1 MGLGYS
7 AACSRTPVASL
18 AMNPRLLPFPLNAYA
33 QTLTLAS
40 GTPAEQLHFG
50 VFDTDTELA
59 EGYPAAQQRAQQR
72 LLTLLLPPPARV
84 LEIGCGSGTL
94 SRDLAAQGYEVT
106 AITEIEEEWRS
117 ACALPG
123 QAAHCAWVSLRD
135 FADGRLFDIVLLQQS
150 SQYLDPLLLFSRA
163 AALLGEGGQLLL
175 ADEFLLDDSRM
186 QPEPRPLLSNFL
198 QLAERCG
205 FRVARQRELG
215 RQVAPGLALFAGLL
229 QRYRAELAESLA
241 LGDEQLLALE
251 QALQSQAANFAT
263 ARLGY
268 TLLDLRRGPV
278 ETMST
283 EYGSAGTF
291 TLDEVRPLFERSF
304 EGPFSAAV
312 WQWKYGDGRGRAVG
326 ARQHGQLI
334 AHYGGA
340 PRDIRYFGAPARA
353 VQICDVMVLP
363 KHRSFVSRDTLFFKT
378 AATFLEQQIGNC
390 AEHLLGF
397 GFPNA
402 RVLKVA
408 CRLGLYD
415 ITDSFIELRYP
426 REPRVAEGTEL
437 RVFPF
442 ALAGEDCREAV
453 GECWQRM
460 AQSLQRAVVGV
471 RDLDYLQYRYCRH
484 PLWEQGSYE
493 SLAVRAEDAT
503 TPVAIVV
510 LKKLGQERLL
520 MDIIGAVQDMP
531 AALQTLRDSLA
542 RQQLGLQARITRAHG
557 AALQLPDAVVHELD
571 IEIPCNVWT
580 RGPTAA
586 TLAGAWWLTAGDMDF
601 L

>member
-1 MGLGYS
+1 
-7 AACSRTPVASL
+7 
-18 AMNPRLLPFPLNAYA
+18 MNPRLLPFPLNVYA

-40 GTPAEQLHFG
+40 GAPAELLHFG
-50 VFDTDTELA
+50 VFDTEAELGD
-59 EGYPAAQQRAQQR
+59 GYPAAQQRAQLR

-94 SRDLAAQGYEVT
+94 ARDLAAQGYEVT

-123 QAAHCAWVSLRD
+123 QTAHCERVSLRE

-186 QPEPRPLLSNFL
+186 APEPRPLLSNFL

-215 RQVAPGLALFAGLL
+215 RQVAPGLQLFAGLL
-229 QRYRAELAESLA
+229 QRHHAETAASLA
-241 LGDEQLLALE
+241 LGDHELLALE
-251 QALQSQAANFAT
+251 QALQTQAAKFAT

-278 ETMST
+278 ESMST

-304 EGPFSAAV
+304 EVPFSAAV
-312 WQWKYGDGRGRAVG
+312 WQWKYGHGRGRAVG
-326 ARQHGQLI
+326 ARQQGQLI

-340 PRDIRYFGAPARA
+340 PREIRYFGTPSRA

-363 KHRSFVSRDTLFFKT
+363 EHRSFVSRDTLFFKT

-415 ITDSFIELRYP
+415 VTDRFIELHYP
-426 REPRVAEGTEL
+426 RECTTAPDGLQVQPL
-437 RVFPF
+437 
-442 ALAGEDCREAV
+442 ALASEERRADVDR
-453 GECWQRM
+453 CWQRM
-460 AQSLQRAVVGV
+460 AESLQNGIVGV
-471 RDLDYLQYRYCRH
+471 RDLDYLQYRYCQH
-484 PLWEQGSYE
+484 PLWAEGGYE
-493 SLAVRAEDAT
+493 ALVIVAENAEGPLAIA
-503 TPVAIVV
+503 V
-510 LKKLGQERLL
+510 LKVLGQERLL
-520 MDIIGAVQDMP
+520 MDIVAAVQDMP
-531 AALQTLRDSLA
+531 AALEAVRCSLA
-542 RQQLGLQARITRAHG
+542 QRQLGLHARITQAQA
-557 AALQLPDAVVHELD
+557 AALHLPGTVVHELD

-580 RGPTAA
+580 RGPAA
-586 TLAGAWWLTAGDMDF
+586 AALAGAWWLTAGDMDF

>member
-1 MGLGYS
+1 
-7 AACSRTPVASL
+7 
-18 AMNPRLLPFPLNAYA
+18 MNPRLLPFPLNVYA
-33 QTLTLAS
+33 QTLTLTLGA
-40 GTPAEQLHFG
+40 PAELLHFG
-50 VFDTDTELA
+50 VFDTDAELA
-59 EGYPAAQQRAQQR
+59 DGYPAAQQRAQQR
-72 LLTLLLPPPARV
+72 LLTLLLPPPACV

-94 SRDLAAQGYEVT
+94 ARDLAAQGYEVT
-106 AITEIEEEWRS
+106 AITEIEEEWRNAS
-117 ACALPG
+117 ALPG
-123 QAAHCAWVSLRD
+123 QTAHCECVSLRE

-150 SQYLDPLLLFSRA
+150 SQYLDPLLLFCRA
-163 AALLGEGGQLLL
+163 ATLLGEGGQLLL

-186 QPEPRPLLSNFL
+186 APEPRPLLSNFL

-215 RQVAPGLALFAGLL
+215 RQVAPGLQLFAGVL
-229 QRYRAELAESLA
+229 QRHRAETAASLA
-241 LGDEQLLALE
+241 LADEALLALE
-251 QALQSQAANFAT
+251 QALQNQAAKFAT

-278 ETMST
+278 ESMST

-304 EGPFSAAV
+304 EVPFSAAV
-312 WQWKYGDGRGRAVG
+312 WQWKYGNGRGRAVG
-326 ARQHGQLI
+326 ARQQGQLI

-340 PRDIRYFGAPARA
+340 PRDIRYFGAPSRA

-363 KHRSFVSRDTLFFKT
+363 EHRSFVSRDTLFFKT

-415 ITDSFIELRYP
+415 VTDRFIELHYP
-426 REPRVAEGTEL
+426 RECATASDGLKVLPLELANEDARADVAQ
-437 RVFPF
+437 
-442 ALAGEDCREAV
+442 
-453 GECWQRM
+453 CWQRM
-460 AQSLQRAVVGV
+460 AESLQNGIVGV
-471 RDLDYLQYRYCRH
+471 RDLDYLQYRYCQH
-484 PLWEQGSYE
+484 PLWIEGGYE
-493 SLAVRAEDAT
+493 SLAVWPEEASA
-503 TPVAIVV
+503 PLAIVV
-510 LKKLGQERLL
+510 LKRLGQERLL
-520 MDIIGAVQDMP
+520 MDIVAAVQDMP
-531 AALQTLRDSLA
+531 AALEAVRRSLA
-542 RQQLGLQARITRAHG
+542 QQQLGLHARITRAQS
-557 AALQLPDAVVHELD
+557 AALLLPGTVVHELD
-571 IEIPCNVWT
+571 IEIPCNAWT
-580 RGPTAA
+580 RGPSAA

>member
-1 MGLGYS
+1 
-7 AACSRTPVASL
+7 
-18 AMNPRLLPFPLNAYA
+18 MNPRLLPFPLNVYA

-40 GTPAEQLHFG
+40 GTPADLLHFG
-50 VFDTDTELA
+50 VFDTEAELA
-59 EGYPAAQQRAQQR
+59 DGYAAAQLRAQQR

-94 SRDLAAQGYEVT
+94 ARDLAAQGYEVM
-106 AITEIEEEWRS
+106 AITEIEEEWRN
-117 ACALPG
+117 ARALAG
-123 QAAHCAWVSLRD
+123 QRAQCEWVSLQE

-186 QPEPRPLLSNFL
+186 EPEPRPLLSNFL

-215 RQVAPGLALFAGLL
+215 RQVAPGLTLFASLLEGQRAAVAAGLSVSEVAL
-229 QRYRAELAESLA
+229 QDL
-241 LGDEQLLALE
+241 Q
-251 QALQSQAANFAT
+251 QALLTQAAKFAQ

-268 TLLDLRRGPV
+268 TLLDLRRGPI
-278 ETMST
+278 ETLST
-283 EYGSAGTF
+283 VYGSAGTF

-304 EGPFSAAV
+304 EVPFSAAV
-312 WQWKYGDGRGRAVG
+312 WQWKYGDGRGRAVC
-326 ARQHGQLI
+326 ARQQGELI

-340 PRDIRYFGAPARA
+340 PRDIRYFGEPSRA

-363 KHRSFVSRDTLFFKT
+363 EHRSFVSRDTLFFKT

-415 ITDSFIELRYP
+415 VTDSFIELHYA
-426 REPRVAEGTEL
+426 REVSAAPDGLQVRPL
-437 RVFPF
+437 
-442 ALAGEDCREAV
+442 ALASEERRADVDR
-453 GECWQRM
+453 CWQRM
-460 AQSLQRAVVGV
+460 AESLQTAIVGV

-484 PLWEQGSYE
+484 PLWAEGGYE
-493 SLAVRAEDAT
+493 AL
-503 TPVAIVV
+503 AIVAENAEAPLAIAV
-510 LKKLGQERLL
+510 LKVLGQERLL
-520 MDIIGAVQDMP
+520 MDIVCAVQDMP
-531 AALQTLRDSLA
+531 VALEALRGTLAQR
-542 RQQLGLQARITRAHG
+542 QLGLHARITQAQA
-557 AALQLPDAVVHELD
+557 AALHLPGTRVHELD

-580 RGPTAA
+580 RGPSAA

>member
-1 MGLGYS
+1 
-7 AACSRTPVASL
+7 
-18 AMNPRLLPFPLNAYA
+18 MNPRLLPFPLNVYA

-40 GTPAEQLHFG
+40 GAPVELLHFG
-50 VFDTDTELA
+50 VFDTDAELTD
-59 EGYPAAQQRAQQR
+59 GYPAAQQRAQQR
-72 LLTLLLPPPARV
+72 LLTLMLPPPARV

-94 SRDLAAQGYEVT
+94 ARDLAAQGYEVT
-106 AITEIEEEWRS
+106 AITEIEEEWLC

-123 QAAHCAWVSLRD
+123 QAAHCKCVSLRE

-186 QPEPRPLLSNFL
+186 APEPRPLLSNFL

-215 RQVAPGLALFAGLL
+215 RQVAPGLQLFAALL
-229 QRYRAELAESLA
+229 QRHHAETAASLA
-241 LGDEQLLALE
+241 LGDHELLALE
-251 QALQSQAANFAT
+251 QALQTQAAKFAT

-278 ETMST
+278 ESMST

-304 EGPFSAAV
+304 EVPFSAAV
-312 WQWKYGDGRGRAVG
+312 WQWKYGNGRGRAVG
-326 ARQHGQLI
+326 ARQQGQLI

-340 PRDIRYFGAPARA
+340 PREIRYFGTPSRA

-363 KHRSFVSRDTLFFKT
+363 EHRSFVSRDTLFFKT

-415 ITDSFIELRYP
+415 VTDRFIELHYP
-426 REPRVAEGTEL
+426 RECATAADGLQVLPL
-437 RVFPF
+437 
-442 ALAGEDCREAV
+442 ALASEDARADV
-453 GECWQRM
+453 AQCWKRM
-460 AQSLQRAVVGV
+460 AESLQNGIVGV
-471 RDLDYLQYRYCRH
+471 RDLDHLQYRYCQH
-484 PLWEQGSYE
+484 PLWEQGGYE
-493 SLAVRAEDAT
+493 SLAVWAEEASA
-503 TPVAIVV
+503 PLAIVV

-520 MDIIGAVQDMP
+520 MDIVAAVQDMP
-531 AALQTLRDSLA
+531 AALEAVRRSLA
-542 RQQLGLQARITRAHG
+542 QQQLGLHARITQAQS
-557 AALQLPDAVVHELD
+557 AALRLPGTVVHELD

>member
-1 MGLGYS
+1 
-7 AACSRTPVASL
+7 
-18 AMNPRLLPFPLNAYA
+18 MNPRLLPFPLNVYA

-40 GTPAEQLHFG
+40 GAPVELLHFG
-50 VFDTDTELA
+50 VFDTDAELTD
-59 EGYPAAQQRAQQR
+59 GYPAAQQRAQQR
-72 LLTLLLPPPARV
+72 LLTLMLPPPARV

-94 SRDLAAQGYEVT
+94 ARDLAAQGYEVT
-106 AITEIEEEWRS
+106 AITEIEEEWRNAS
-117 ACALPG
+117 ALPG
-123 QAAHCAWVSLRD
+123 QAAHCECVSLRE

-150 SQYLDPLLLFSRA
+150 SQYLDTLLLFCRA
-163 AALLGEGGQLLL
+163 ATLLGEGGQLLL

-186 QPEPRPLLSNFL
+186 APEPRPLLSNFL

-215 RQVAPGLALFAGLL
+215 RQVAPGLQLFAGLL
-229 QRYRAELAESLA
+229 QRHRAETAASLA
-241 LGDEQLLALE
+241 LADEELLALE
-251 QALQSQAANFAT
+251 QALQNQAAKFAT

-278 ETMST
+278 ESMST
-283 EYGSAGTF
+283 EYDSAGTF

-304 EGPFSAAV
+304 EVPFSAAV
-312 WQWKYGDGRGRAVG
+312 WQWKYGNGRGRAVG
-326 ARQHGQLI
+326 ARQQGQLI

-340 PRDIRYFGAPARA
+340 PREIRYFGTPSRA

-363 KHRSFVSRDTLFFKT
+363 EHRSFVSRDTLFFKT

-415 ITDSFIELRYP
+415 VTDRFIELHYP
-426 REPRVAEGTEL
+426 RECATAADGLQVLPL
-437 RVFPF
+437 
-442 ALAGEDCREAV
+442 ALASEDARADV
-453 GECWQRM
+453 AQCWKRM
-460 AQSLQRAVVGV
+460 AESLQNGIVGV
-471 RDLDYLQYRYCRH
+471 RDLDYLQYRYCQH
-484 PLWEQGSYE
+484 PLWEQVGYE
-493 SLAVRAEDAT
+493 SLAVWAEEASA
-503 TPVAIVV
+503 PLAIVV

-520 MDIIGAVQDMP
+520 MDIVAAVQDMP
-531 AALQTLRDSLA
+531 AALEAVRRSLA
-542 RQQLGLQARITRAHG
+542 QQQLGLHARITQAQS
-557 AALQLPDAVVHELD
+557 ATLLLPDTVVHELD

>member
-1 MGLGYS
+1 
-7 AACSRTPVASL
+7 
-18 AMNPRLLPFPLNAYA
+18 MNPRLLPFPLNVYA

-40 GTPAEQLHFG
+40 GAPAELLHFG
-50 VFDTDTELA
+50 VFDTEAELA
-59 EGYPAAQQRAQQR
+59 EGYPAAQRRAQR
-72 LLTLLLPPPARV
+72 HLLTLVLPPPARV
-84 LEIGCGSGTL
+84 LEVGCGSGSL
-94 SRDLAAQGYEVT
+94 ARDLALQGYEVT

-123 QAAHCAWVSLRD
+123 QKAQCEWVSLQE

-186 QPEPRPLLSNFL
+186 EPESRPLLSNFL

-205 FRVARQRELG
+205 FQVARQRELG
-215 RQVAPGLALFAGLL
+215 RQVAPGLTLFAALL
-229 QRYRAELAESLA
+229 ERQRAAIAASLSMSEA
-241 LGDEQLLALE
+241 VVQDLQ
-251 QALQSQAANFAT
+251 QALQTQAGKFAL

-278 ETMST
+278 EALRT
-283 EYGSAGTF
+283 EYGSAGSF

-304 EGPFSAAV
+304 EVPFSAAV
-312 WQWKYGDGRGRAVG
+312 WQWKYGDGRGRAVC
-326 ARQHGQLI
+326 ARQQGELI

-340 PRDIRYFGAPARA
+340 PRAIRYFGTPSRA

-363 KHRSFVSRDTLFFKT
+363 EYRSFVSRDTLFFKT

-415 ITDSFIELRYP
+415 VTDSFIELHYP
-426 REPRVAEGTEL
+426 REGTDARDGL
-437 RVFPF
+437 QVRPL
-442 ALAGEDCREAV
+442 ALASEDSRSAV
-453 GECWQRM
+453 SLCWQRM
-460 AQSLQRAVVGV
+460 AESLQTAIVGV

-484 PLWEQGSYE
+484 PLWAEGGYE
-493 SLAVRAEDAT
+493 ALAIVAEKSEEPLAVA
-503 TPVAIVV
+503 V
-510 LKKLGQERLL
+510 LKVLGQERLL
-520 MDIIGAVQDMP
+520 MDIVCAVQDMP
-531 AALQTLRDSLA
+531 VALETLRCTLA
-542 RQQLGLQARITRAHG
+542 QQQLGLHARITQAQA
-557 AALQLPDAVVHELD
+557 AALHLPGTRVHDLD

-580 RGPTAA
+580 RGPSAA